1 MASSVGG
8 AARYM
13 AYSPSPSAPPSPH
26 LSGLRSAAAAAAA
39 SSAAA
44 LLDQEKY
51 HSLDLTLYLT
61 FRSDRLF
68 FYLFFLLNL
77 SLFVIYCE
85 LLLLRFL
92 AQVLMNRTSGFFFF
106 FNMI

>member
-26 LSGLRSAAAAAAA
+26 LSGLRSAAAAAA

-68 FYLFFLLNL
+68 IYLFFLLNL

-92 AQVLMNRTSGFFFF
+92 AQVLMNRTSVFFFF
-106 FNMI
+106 FFLI

>member
-51 HSLDLTLYLT
+51 HYLDLTLCLT
-61 FRSDRLF
+61 FRSDRF
-68 FYLFFLLNL
+68 F
-77 SLFVIYCE
+77 S
-85 LLLLRFL
+85 
-92 AQVLMNRTSGFFFF
+92 A
-106 FNMI
+106 